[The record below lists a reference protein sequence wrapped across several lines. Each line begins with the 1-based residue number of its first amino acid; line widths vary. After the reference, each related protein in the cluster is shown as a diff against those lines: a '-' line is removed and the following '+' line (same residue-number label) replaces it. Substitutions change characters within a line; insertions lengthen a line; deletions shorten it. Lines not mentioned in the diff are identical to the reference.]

1 MENQPS
7 KMNIEK
13 EAQELKFYMFT
24 VQGGPIKIDLPKDF
38 IKIDLPED
46 FKVVMAYND
55 TDAINMVRKDY
66 PAGLALFV
74 KKRAQV
80 EVRKIIDVVNLRP
93 ETLKDLKIY
102 ATPPVPREKTMQ
114 DFVYGMMLIA
124 DKFVEN
130 KRDQASLKRI
140 INKIRINHAEAD
152 KTTTATKL

>member
-13 EAQELKFYMFT
+13 EAQELKLYMFT
-24 VQGGPIKIDLPKDF
+24 VQGGPIKIDLP
-38 IKIDLPED
+38 ED
-46 FKVVMAYND
+46 FKAVMAYND
-55 TDAINMVRKDY
+55 NDALNMVRKDY
-66 PAGLALFV
+66 PANLPLFV

-80 EVRKIIDVVNLRP
+80 EVRKIIDVVNLHP
-93 ETLKDLKIY
+93 EASQDLKIY
-102 ATPPVPREKTMQ
+102 VTPPVPREKTMQ

-140 INKIRINHAEAD
+140 INKIKVHEDTPAPTT
-152 KTTTATKL
+152 KTNIA